1 MTEPIDPVVLD
12 ADEARRVPD
21 RQESPVEHT
30 QDVADTADAA
40 EPAAVAD
47 PAQKVYDFAVIG
59 GGIVG
64 LATAMSLLRERP
76 GASLVVVEKE
86 DGVARHQTGHNSG
99 VIHAGIYYKP
109 GSHKAKLCK
118 EGAVRTREFCDE
130 HGIPYRNTGKLIVAT
145 DDVELERMNAL
156 YERALVNELD
166 VEKIDGAELR
176 RREPNI
182 TGVGAIWLTSTG
194 IVDYTQVCR
203 KMAEVIEHAGGTIR
217 LSTKVTDITESLS
230 EVRIDV
236 ESAGGSGRH
245 AAPTA
250 APEGSSDASGRE
262 RIYARKLVVCG
273 GIQADRLATLAGLD
287 VDFQMVPFRGEY
299 YRLPPSRNDVVS
311 TLIYPVPD
319 PELPFLG
326 VHLTLMMDGGVTVG
340 PNAVMGFAREG
351 YPKWST
357 NARDIKDFVTFP
369 GFWKIAK
376 AQLKTGA
383 VEQWNS
389 VYKPGYLDLVRKYCP
404 LLTTKDLTPE
414 EAGIRAQAVRKD
426 GTMVEDFLFYSTD
439 RMLHV
444 CNAPSPAATSAM
456 PIGDLIADKVLTGA

>member
-1 MTEPIDPVVLD
+1 MSDST
-12 ADEARRVPD
+12 
-21 RQESPVEHT
+21 
-30 QDVADTADAA
+30 
-40 EPAAVAD
+40 
-47 PAQKVYDFAVIG
+47 VYDYAVIG

-76 GASLVVVEKE
+76 GSSLIVLEKE

-118 EGAVRTREFCDE
+118 EGAVRTRQFCDE

-145 DDVELERMNAL
+145 NDAELERMNAL
-156 YERALVNELD
+156 YERALINELD
-166 VEKIDGAELR
+166 VEKIDAAELK

-194 IVDYTQVCR
+194 IVDYTQVCV
-203 KMAEVIEHAGGTIR
+203 KMAEVIEQAGGTIR
-217 LSTKVTDITESLS
+217 LGTRVTDITESLS
-230 EVRIDV
+230 EVRVDV
-236 ESAGGSGRH
+236 ASASTSGRH
-245 AAPTA
+245 AAGQA
-250 APEGSSDASGRE
+250 E
-262 RIYARKLVVCG
+262 RIYAKQLVVCG
-273 GIQADRLATLAGLD
+273 GIQADRLATMAGLD
-287 VDFQMVPFRGEY
+287 IDFQMVPFRGEY
-299 YRLPPSRNDVVS
+299 YRLPASRNDIVD

-319 PELPFLG
+319 PSLPFLG

-351 YPKWST
+351 YPKWSM
-357 NARDIKDFVTFP
+357 NRADIASFVRFP
-369 GFWKIAK
+369 GFWKVAK
-376 AQLKTGA
+376 KQLKTGA

-389 VYKPGYLDLVRKYCP
+389 VYKPGYLELVRKYCP
-404 LLTTKDLTPE
+404 QLTTADLTPE

-426 GTMVEDFLFYSTD
+426 GSMVEDFLFYETD
-439 RMLHV
+439 RMTHV

-456 PIGDLIADKVLTGA
+456 PIGDLIADKVLSRA

>member
-1 MTEPIDPVVLD
+1 MSDST
-12 ADEARRVPD
+12 
-21 RQESPVEHT
+21 
-30 QDVADTADAA
+30 
-40 EPAAVAD
+40 
-47 PAQKVYDFAVIG
+47 VYDYAVIG

-76 GASLVVVEKE
+76 GSSLIVLEKE

-118 EGAVRTREFCDE
+118 EGAVRTRQFCDE

-145 DDVELERMNAL
+145 NDAELERMNAL
-156 YERALVNELD
+156 YERALINELD
-166 VEKIDGAELR
+166 VEKIDAAELK

-194 IVDYTQVCR
+194 IVDYTQVCV
-203 KMAEVIEHAGGTIR
+203 KMAEVIEQAGGTIR
-217 LSTKVTDITESLS
+217 LGTRVTDITESLS
-230 EVRIDV
+230 EVRVDV
-236 ESAGGSGRH
+236 ASASTSGRH
-245 AAPTA
+245 AAGEA
-250 APEGSSDASGRE
+250 E
-262 RIYARKLVVCG
+262 RIYAKQLVVCG
-273 GIQADRLATLAGLD
+273 GIQADRLATMAGLD
-287 VDFQMVPFRGEY
+287 IDFQMVPFRGEY
-299 YRLPPSRNDVVS
+299 YRLPASRNDIVD

-319 PELPFLG
+319 PSLPFLG

-351 YPKWST
+351 YPKWSM
-357 NARDIKDFVTFP
+357 NRADIASFVRFP
-369 GFWKIAK
+369 GFWKVAK
-376 AQLKTGA
+376 KQLKTGA

-389 VYKPGYLDLVRKYCP
+389 VYKPGYLELVRKYCP
-404 LLTTKDLTPE
+404 QLTTADLTPE

-426 GTMVEDFLFYSTD
+426 GSMVEDFLFYETD
-439 RMLHV
+439 RMTHV

-456 PIGDLIADKVLTGA
+456 PIGDLIADKVLSRA